1 MIVII
6 VSIVTSGIILAYT
19 VSEQYYHTTL
29 QRAVNVNS
37 NFILTQAKTNLSEE
51 DFKPVDL
58 DVKNKVFSEFFKG
71 VDTSEILRIKV
82 WSVDGTVVFS
92 DDKTLVG
99 QNFPDNEELGEALE
113 GQVISEISEPLKAEN
128 IEEAGY
134 GQLMEIYVP
143 ITSNDGKIIGII
155 ETYASLDLVNSLIS
169 QTIFMIFSVIFASC
183 SFLVAAVVFVFYS
196 IRKNVLGPITVIQSA
211 TRQVTN
217 GDFAIKIKGTGDD
230 EIKNLSND
238 INTMAQELAKQKDAL
253 INAERLSAI
262 GELAARIAHDIRNPL
277 SIVKNS
283 AELIKMRQKKSDH
296 ETKIH
301 WERLERGI
309 YRISHQIDDVL
320 EFIRPSSLKR
330 NPTKIS
336 TVLNGVCQ
344 RIKVPEKIK
353 INLPTTDATI
363 PCDSEKLETV
373 FVNLLVNSIQAIG
386 DKPGTIDINLIVESD
401 DIVLI
406 TVKDNGPGIPHE
418 IISKLF
424 IPLFTTKQIGTGLGL
439 SSCKNIIEKH
449 GGSIDVSSVVGK
461 GTSFLIRLPTKT
473 EWQNISKIGDKEKLS
488 GYISSASYH

>member
-1 MIVII
+1 
-6 VSIVTSGIILAYT
+6 
-19 VSEQYYHTTL
+19 
-29 QRAVNVNS
+29 
-37 NFILTQAKTNLSEE
+37 
-51 DFKPVDL
+51 
-58 DVKNKVFSEFFKG
+58 
-71 VDTSEILRIKV
+71 
-82 WSVDGTVVFS
+82 
-92 DDKTLVG
+92 
-99 QNFPDNEELGEALE
+99 
-113 GQVISEISEPLKAEN
+113 
-128 IEEAGY
+128 
-134 GQLMEIYVP
+134 
-143 ITSNDGKIIGII
+143 
-155 ETYASLDLVNSLIS
+155 
-169 QTIFMIFSVIFASC
+169 
-183 SFLVAAVVFVFYS
+183 
-196 IRKNVLGPITVIQSA
+196 
-211 TRQVTN
+211 
-217 GDFAIKIKGTGDD
+217 
-230 EIKNLSND
+230 
-238 INTMAQELAKQKDAL
+238 MAQELAKQKDAL

-330 NPTKIS
+330 NPVKIS
-336 TVLNGVCQ
+336 TVLHGVCQ
-344 RIKVPEKIK
+344 RIKVPEKIR
-353 INLPTTDATI
+353 INIPQTDATI

-473 EWQNISKIGDKEKLS
+473 EWQNISTIGDKEKLS
-488 GYISSASYH
+488 GYISSARYH